1 MGFSM
6 HFVVSGEGEA
16 VVLIHGLFG
25 DLDNLK
31 SLGAELEKTH
41 QVIRIDVPNHGLSEH
56 WQNMDYPLLAEALM
70 QMLDTLGLE
79 EAHLVGHSMGG
90 KIAMATGLLYPDRIT
105 SIVAA
110 DISPVAYPPRHQ
122 SVFAGLNSLDLSNTN
137 RNSALAHLVQTG
149 IDGATAQFLLK
160 NLKRSDTGFAWKMNL
175 AGLQECYEHI
185 IGWDLG
191 GDISWNSAFNADLE
205 AHLEA
210 DTKKSRAPV
219 YTKPCYMIRG
229 GESDYVTADHR
240 EAILAQFPKV
250 QAKTINGTGHWL
262 HAQKPE
268 IFNRLVADFIR
279 NQAV

>member
-31 SLGAELEKTH
+31 SLCQELENTH

-56 WQNMDYPLLAEALM
+56 WPSMDYPLLAEAII
-70 QMLDTLGLE
+70 QMLDTLGLAQ
-79 EAHLVGHSMGG
+79 AHLVGHSMGG

-137 RNSALAHLVQTG
+137 RNSALAHLIQAG
-149 IDGATAQFLLK
+149 IDSATAQFLLK

-175 AGLQECYEHI
+175 VGLQACYDTL
-185 IGWDLG
+185 IGWDIG
-191 GDISWNSAFNADLE
+191 WNSTFHTGFEADLE
-205 AHLEA
+205 ADPEE
-210 DTKKSRAPV
+210 SRAPP
-219 YTKPCYMIRG
+219 YTNPCYMIRG
-229 GESDYVTADHR
+229 GDSDYVSLDHR

-250 QAKTINGTGHWL
+250 QAKTINGAGHWL

-279 NQAV
+279 NQSV

>member
-137 RNSALAHLVQTG
+137 RNSALAHLVQAG

-175 AGLQECYEHI
+175 TGLQECYEHI
-185 IGWDLG
+185 IGWDLP
-191 GDISWNSAFNADLE
+191 
-205 AHLEA
+205 
-210 DTKKSRAPV
+210 APHYSQPYSQP

>member
-41 QVIRIDVPNHGLSEH
+41 QVIRIDVPNHGISEH
-56 WQNMDYPLLAEALM
+56 WQKMDYPLLAEALI
-70 QMLDTLGLE
+70 QVLDTLGLAQ
-79 EAHLVGHSMGG
+79 AHLVGHSMGG

-137 RNSALAHLVQTG
+137 RTSALAHLIQAG
-149 IDGATAQFLLK
+149 IDSATAQFLLK

-175 AGLQECYEHI
+175 VGLQACYDTL
-185 IGWDLG
+185 IGWDIG
-191 GDISWNSAFNADLE
+191 WNSALHTGFEADLE
-205 AHLEA
+205 ADPEE
-210 DTKKSRAPV
+210 SRAPA

-250 QAKTINGTGHWL
+250 QAKTINGAGHWL

-279 NQAV
+279 NQSV